1 MTASTEPPEEA
12 SADEDRAPD
21 VARAIER
28 IDDRAAAVR
37 ERQVQRAL
45 SDLDSH
51 DDTDPET
58 RAAVRRVADRL
69 TERLVGTPK
78 EALRTATAS
87 SDRHPDG
94 DDAVRVALELFGD

>member
-12 SADEDRAPD
+12 SAAEDRAPD
-21 VARAIER
+21 VARTIER

-37 ERQVQRAL
+37 DRQVERAL
-45 SDLDSH
+45 SELDSH

-58 RAAVRRVADRL
+58 RAAVRRVATRL
-69 TERLVGTPK
+69 TERLIATPK